1 MTEIPYALQTVVF
14 LDWDDTTIGVL
25 RVPKSIRDV
34 RPLVQFF
41 TAYNMIHPDIRAIL
55 WADPW
60 AEERDRK
67 WEEARQAYPR
77 RKIYPEEVIIPQLD
91 SDGQILYD
99 GPPRG
104 NIILPNGTVVA
115 VPRPYHVLRHS
126 LCYHPADY
134 IPTHQRGQSFHP
146 AKGG

>member
-1 MTEIPYALQTVVF
+1 MITIPYALRAIIFQ
-14 LDWDDTTIGVL
+14 DWDDTTIGAL

-41 TAYNMIHPDIRAIL
+41 TAYNFVHPDVRAIL

-60 AEERDRK
+60 AEERAKK
-67 WEEARQAYPR
+67 WGEAHRAYPR
-77 RKIYPEEVIIPQLD
+77 RRIYPEETIIPLLD
-91 SDGQILYD
+91 EDGQILFD

-104 NIILPNGTVVA
+104 NITLPDGTVVA

-126 LCYHPADY
+126 LCYHPAEY
-134 IPTHQRGQSFHP
+134 IPTHQRGKSFHP
-146 AKGG
+146 VKGG